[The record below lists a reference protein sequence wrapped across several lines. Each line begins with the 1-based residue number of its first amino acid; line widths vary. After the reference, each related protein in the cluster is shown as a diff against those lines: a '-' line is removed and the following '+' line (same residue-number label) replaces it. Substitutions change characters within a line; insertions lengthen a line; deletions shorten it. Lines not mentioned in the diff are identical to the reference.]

1 MSAHDPQEI
10 IRALGLVINN
20 SFLYGVSHGVTKG
33 AVEKTFQVVTR
44 YLDAKEA
51 VSISQLDGLLMI
63 DGADIDAKNPLLKSI
78 QMKMAEL
85 DISSFTLTKGIL
97 KEHVEALIEVF
108 GLKPEQLKEMGGLAG
123 ILAAAGIDKIKSKS
137 VVYKQV
143 AEDEVVVSKAELDN
157 KKAGENQSAL
167 GGMIAFLKG
176 NYTGDQKVVH
186 EQLMEKANDPNEL
199 ADLIMHTAEVSKS
212 ETNLEGGEN
221 FAELVVGCLR
231 KTYENI
237 TSDPASKTQKCKKN
251 LLKSLV
257 LLEKDLLDK
266 LREMGQLSD
275 GVESKITDAVQDLS
289 DELKIDSLA
298 VEYMK
303 KKQAISSHESQIL
316 KFIKSKGVANI
327 NQTELKEKLFEGGLT
342 DEGWHELISKSG
354 VAVAAGIAG
363 FGQGTEG
370 FGAIGHLA
378 MLLTKMEDKVAHHEG
393 EDKAQATEDMLK
405 LVKEVHNEVVSI
417 VSKTEKK
424 IGDLVSTAKLDNAE
438 EKSSEKT
445 GQPAKL
451 KMSRLKLLELLAEVV
466 QELCQPLS
474 VIGCSVDMIKSK
486 ALGEINETQ
495 LEMLNMASES
505 GDRLKKL
512 IDKLLEIS
520 GLPETMSPDQSIQE
534 MLYK

>member
-1 MSAHDPQEI
+1 MNDPQEI

-20 SFLYGVSHGVTKG
+20 SFLYGATHGVTKG
-33 AVEKTFQVVTR
+33 SIDRTFHIVSK
-44 YLDAKEA
+44 YLDAKET
-51 VSISQLDGLLMI
+51 VSISQLDGMLMI
-63 DGADIDAKNPLLKSI
+63 DGHDIDAKNPLLKSF
-78 QMKMAEL
+78 QAKMAEL
-85 DISSFTLTKGIL
+85 DISSFTLTRGIL

-108 GLKPEQLKEMGGLAG
+108 GLKPEQLKEMGGFAG

-137 VVYKQV
+137 IVYKQV
-143 AEDEVVVSKAELDN
+143 AEDELVVNKAELEN
-157 KKAGENQSAL
+157 KGAGDGNSAM
-167 GGMIAFLKG
+167 GGVIAFLNG
-176 NYTGDQKVVH
+176 NYSGDQKVVH
-186 EQLMEKANDPNEL
+186 EQLMEKASDPNEL
-199 ADLIMHTAEVSKS
+199 AELIMHTAEVSKS
-212 ETNLEGGEN
+212 ETDIEGAEN
-221 FAELVVGCLR
+221 FAGLVVGCLR

-251 LLKSLV
+251 LLKTLM
-257 LLEKDLLDK
+257 LLEKDVLEK
-266 LREMGQLSD
+266 LKELGQLNEE
-275 GVESKITDAVQDLS
+275 VETTITGAVQDLS

-303 KKQAISSHESQIL
+303 KKQAIDTNENQIL
-316 KFIKSKGVANI
+316 KFIKSKGMANI
-327 NQTELKEKLFEGGLT
+327 NQTELKDKLFEGGLT
-342 DEGWHELISKSG
+342 DEGWQELISKSG
-354 VAVAAGIAG
+354 VAVAAGLAG

-393 EDKAQATEDMLK
+393 EDKQKATEDMLR

-424 IGDLVSTAKLDNAE
+424 IGSLISSAKEDNAE
-438 EKSSEKT
+438 EKKAEKA
-445 GQPAKL
+445 GRPANLKL
-451 KMSRLKLLELLAEVV
+451 SRLKLLELLAEVV

-486 ALGEINETQ
+486 ALGEVNDTQ

-520 GLPETMSPDQSIQE
+520 GLPETMTPDQDIQD